1 MTFQPRVAALYVHPV
16 KSLGGVSVP
25 SFDVGDFGPVGDRR
39 WMLVDDDGVFMTQR
53 TDARLALLRPA
64 LDDGF
69 PGAFTLDGPGMDP
82 LRITAPPG
90 DAPRRRVRV
99 WDDVVEGAA
108 YPEEVDEWLTEA
120 LRRVCHLVYMPDD
133 VWRQV
138 DPTYAGPRDRT
149 SFTDAF
155 PLLVLSRESVAEL
168 NGRLAAKGVP
178 PVDERRF
185 RPNVVVEGTGR
196 PFAEDDWG
204 DVRVGGAALRV
215 VKPCARC
222 VVTTIDPDRAEPS
235 ARGEPLRTIAE
246 YRTRNGK
253 VMFAQNALVRG
264 TGTIAVGD
272 AVGAS
277 PSS

>member
-1 MTFQPRVAALYVHPV
+1 MTAGPRVAALYVHPV

-25 SFDVGDFGPVGDRR
+25 SFEVGAFGPVGDRR

-64 LDDGF
+64 LDGEF
-69 PGAFTLDGPGMDP
+69 PGAFALHAPGLDPV
-82 LRITAPPG
+82 RIAAPPA
-90 DAPRRRVRV
+90 DAPRRRVQV
-99 WDDVVEGAA
+99 WNDVVEGAA
-108 YPEEVDEWLTEA
+108 YPDEVDEWLTEA
-120 LRRVCHLVYMPDD
+120 LRRVCHLVHMPDD

-155 PLLVLSRESVAEL
+155 PLLVLSRESVADL
-168 NGRLAAKGVP
+168 NERLAAKGVA

-204 DVRVGGAALRV
+204 DVRLGSAALRV

-222 VVTTIDPDRAEPS
+222 VVTTIDPDSAEPS
-235 ARGEPLRTIAE
+235 PRGEPLRTMAE
-246 YRTRNGK
+246 YRTRDGK
-253 VMFAQNALVRG
+253 TNFAQNALVRAAG
-264 TGTIAVGD
+264 RVAVGD
-272 AVGAS
+272 AVIVPG
-277 PSS
+277 

>member
-1 MTFQPRVAALYVHPV
+1 MTAEPRVAALYVHPV

-25 SFDVGDFGPVGDRR
+25 SFDVGEFGPVGDRR
-39 WMLVDDDGVFMTQR
+39 WMLVDDDGTFMTQR
-53 TDARLALLRPA
+53 TDARLALVRPA
-64 LDDGF
+64 LDGEF
-69 PGAFTLDGPGMDP
+69 PGAFALHAPGLEP
-82 LRITAPPG
+82 LRIGAPPA

-108 YPEEVDEWLTEA
+108 SPDAVDEWLTEA

-155 PLLVLSRESVAEL
+155 PLLVLSRESVADL
-168 NGRLAAKGVP
+168 NGRLAAKGVA

-185 RPNVVVEGTGR
+185 RANVVVEGTGR

-204 DVRVGGAALRV
+204 DVRMGGAAVRV

-222 VVTTIDPDRAEPS
+222 VVTTIDPDTAEAS
-235 ARGEPLRTIAE
+235 GRGEPLRTIAE

-253 VMFAQNALVRG
+253 AMFAQNALVSA

-272 AVGAS
+272 AVVAS
-277 PSS
+277 A